1 MCYFSCKVLL
11 LPFNALSRFHSKK
24 ARNGQAATQATLYGS
39 QHVLREVRPM
49 HRQVNQQ
56 KGRENMSRAPAIG
69 PQAAH

>member
-1 MCYFSCKVLL
+1 
-11 LPFNALSRFHSKK
+11 
-24 ARNGQAATQATLYGS
+24 
-39 QHVLREVRPM
+39 VRPM